1 MVALYLQDYQRMSQE
16 RIDAIKA
23 AIAAADATTPDELE
37 AYRMEYISK
46 KSVVGELFAA
56 MGQIPNEEKRA
67 YGRKNP
73 SCT

>member
-1 MVALYLQDYQRMSQE
+1 MSQE

-46 KSVVGELFAA
+46 KSVVGEL
-56 MGQIPNEEKRA
+56 
-67 YGRKNP
+67 
-73 SCT
+73 